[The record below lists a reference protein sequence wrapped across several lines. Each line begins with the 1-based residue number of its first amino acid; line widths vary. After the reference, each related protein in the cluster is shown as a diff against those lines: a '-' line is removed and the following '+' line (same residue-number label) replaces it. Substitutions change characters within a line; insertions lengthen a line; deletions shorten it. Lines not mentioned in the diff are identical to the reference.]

1 MTMSL
6 GENIKKLRE
15 LKKMTQEEVAAKLN
29 MSHNGYGKIER
40 DEVDVQISRLEQ
52 IAQIFGVDVTKI
64 IKGDIEKAM
73 AGVYNQIFLNDM
85 ENVNFQ
91 QGLPEIE
98 KKLYETRIETLEK
111 EISYLKEINQMLKKS

>member
-1 MTMSL
+1 MSL